1 MLRAN
6 MLRARHVANIFCCWE
21 SFKLRSLHLS
31 LFLQRILPTNYA
43 LLLHKYFMCCWFFS
57 FFFFSFS
64 FLSNL
69 IKCANCFRAF
79 SNAAAV
85 GFLMWARK
93 AMLWICLYTLPLLLL
108 LALTCYASAHT
119 TPTHTM
125 AALLALHLYTRTT
138 HFSLT
143 HTHTVAL
150 FKWERGRAVRAFNSI
165 IIVICWHLI
174 WFLNFN

>member
-1 MLRAN
+1 MLPAN
-6 MLRARHVANIFCCWE
+6 MLRARHVVNIWE
-21 SFKLRSLHLS
+21 SFKLSSFHLS
-31 LFLQRILPTNYA
+31 LSLFYVSCLQIMRCFYINILCA
-43 LLLHKYFMCCWFFS
+43 AGFS
-57 FFFFSFS
+57 SPSSPS
-64 FLSNL
+64 FLSYL

-85 GFLMWARK
+85 GFLMWART
-93 AMLWICLYTLPLLLL
+93 AMLWICLYTLLLLL

-143 HTHTVAL
+143 HTHTGAL
-150 FKWERGRAVRAFNSI
+150 FKWER
-165 IIVICWHLI
+165 
-174 WFLNFN
+174 